1 MRRQPTQ
8 LNLMFFLLMLAVTA
22 AVELIIYVMHQML
35 DRCGSLCG
43 GLWAESVIR
52 MFSR

>member
-1 MRRQPTQ
+1 MRRQPQ
-8 LNLMFFLLMLAVTA
+8 VNIMFFLLMLAVA
-22 AVELIIYVMHQML
+22 GAVELIIYVMHQML

-43 GLWAESVIR
+43 GLWADSVIR